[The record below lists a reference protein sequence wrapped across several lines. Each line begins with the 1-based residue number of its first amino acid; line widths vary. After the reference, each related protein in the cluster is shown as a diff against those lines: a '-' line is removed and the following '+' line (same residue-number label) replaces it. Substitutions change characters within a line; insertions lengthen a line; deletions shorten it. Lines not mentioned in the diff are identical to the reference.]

1 MTISSPSASSASPA
15 PLASGKPD
23 RESGCVAR
31 PPACDCHFHVF
42 TARESSPGARYQ
54 PAYTA
59 SFGDWRALSGKAGIG
74 RGIVVQPSFLGV
86 DNRVLL
92 QTLQQAPEAL
102 RGVAVVAD
110 NVNLVEMRRLHDTGV
125 RGIRLNLMGMNDDA
139 EHLRAL
145 PSAWWGNLMASG
157 MHLELHA
164 DVGRIAT
171 LLPWVP
177 SGVTVVLDHFAKP
190 AAANADDPTLRAVQR
205 RAGNGDAVY
214 ITLSGVYR
222 LGGSDERSGSMPGND
237 HARALA
243 RLWLDVLGSKRL
255 LWGSDWPCTNHE
267 AHADYD
273 RLRSQLDWLIAD
285 DATRAA
291 ILADNPAALYWR
303 A

>member
-1 MTISSPSASSASPA
+1 MTISSPSASSASSASPA

-42 TARESSPGARYQ
+42 TASQSSPGARYQ

-74 RGIVVQPSFLGV
+74 RGIVVQPSFLGA
-86 DNRVLL
+86 DNRLLL

-125 RGIRLNLMGMNDDA
+125 RGIRL
-139 EHLRAL
+139 
-145 PSAWWGNLMASG
+145 NLMASG

-237 HARALA
+237 HARMLA

-267 AHADYD
+267 VHADYD

>member
-1 MTISSPSASSASPA
+1 M
-15 PLASGKPD
+15 
-23 RESGCVAR
+23 
-31 PPACDCHFHVF
+31 F

-110 NVNLVEMRRLHDTGV
+110 DVNLVEMRRLHEAGV

-145 PSAWWGNLMASG
+145 PSTWWGNLMASG

-222 LGGSDERSGSMPGND
+222 LGAATS
-237 HARALA
+237 AVVQCRATTMLA
-243 RLWLDVLGSKRL
+243 RLPACGLTFWAASVCSGAVTGRA
-255 LWGSDWPCTNHE
+255 P
-267 AHADYD
+267 
-273 RLRSQLDWLIAD
+273 I
-285 DATRAA
+285 TRRMPTTTVCAVNS
-291 ILADNPAALYWR
+291 IG
-303 A
+303 

>member
-23 RESGCVAR
+23 RESGCVAC

-42 TARESSPGARYQ
+42 TASQSSPGARYQ

-102 RGVAVVAD
+102 RGVAVVSGEINQSDLRQLYEA
-110 NVNLVEMRRLHDTGV
+110 GV

-145 PSAWWGNLMASG
+145 SSAWWGNLMASG
-157 MHLELHA
+157 TPSRSTAMSSTTPDSGWPETA
-164 DVGRIAT
+164 ST
-171 LLPWVP
+171 TVP
-177 SGVTVVLDHFAKP
+177 DTTAEAGGGACG
-190 AAANADDPTLRAVQR
+190 AAAPKRGCANRTTTRTKDANRKVTRLIRRSSGLARGVGLR
-205 RAGNGDAVY
+205 RA
-214 ITLSGVYR
+214 
-222 LGGSDERSGSMPGND
+222 
-237 HARALA
+237 
-243 RLWLDVLGSKRL
+243 
-255 LWGSDWPCTNHE
+255 
-267 AHADYD
+267 
-273 RLRSQLDWLIAD
+273 
-285 DATRAA
+285 
-291 ILADNPAALYWR
+291 
-303 A
+303 